1 MTQKEH
7 LLELFHLHHGR
18 MTLGQILESPVGYEW
33 RARATELRREGY
45 RIELERGLRPS
56 DNTYYLV
63 QPTRPGEL
71 I

>member
-7 LLELFHLHHGR
+7 LLELFQVHGNK
-18 MTLGQILESPVGYEW
+18 MTLGQILQSPVGYEW

-45 RIELERGLRPS
+45 RIELERGQKPS
-56 DNTYYLV
+56 MNTYHLLP
-63 QPTRPGEL
+63 PTRPGEL